1 MRNKNA
7 KVSDPNT
14 FITSSG
20 DTEHI
25 EYAPKVMPD
34 GSIELVVSGKTNID
48 EYINAQRETTD
59 MAYIITQLGL
69 GNTDVLNQK
78 TPNYGDFTEMP
89 KTFAEALQMKI
100 DAEKAFY
107 ELPLDVRNK
116 FENDFNR
123 FFATAGSKEWY
134 EKITPPDIEE
144 KGEAEP
150 TE

>member
-123 FFATAGSKEWY
+123 FFATAGTKEWY

-144 KGEAEP
+144 KGEDEP

>member
-7 KVSDPNT
+7 KVSDPNSFVT
-14 FITSSG
+14 CSG

-25 EYAPKVMPD
+25 EYAPKVMSD

-48 EYINAQRETTD
+48 EYINAQRDSTD
-59 MAYIITQLGL
+59 MAYIITQIGL
-69 GNTDVLNQK
+69 GNKEVLNQK

-89 KTFAEALQMKI
+89 KTFAEALQLKI
-100 DAEKAFY
+100 DAEEAFY
-107 ELPLDVRNK
+107 DLPLDVRNK

-123 FFATAGSKEWY
+123 FFATAGTQEWY
-134 EKITPPDIEE
+134 EKINPPQVEE
-144 KGEAEP
+144 KGEVES